1 MKRYVKEFAMDAMK
15 EIDKQTNIPKPL
27 REENKGRIEFAI
39 RQAERGMLTDF
50 ETVQYMMKVVDIAKY
65 M

>member
-1 MKRYVKEFAMDAMK
+1 MDAMK

-50 ETVQYMMKVVDIAKY
+50 ETVRYMMEVVDIAKY

>member
-1 MKRYVKEFAMDAMK
+1 MKRYVKEFATDAMK
-15 EIDKQTNIPKPL
+15 EIDKQTSLPKPL
-27 REENKGRIEFAI
+27 REENKGRIEVAI

-50 ETVQYMMKVVDIAKY
+50 ETVQYITKVVGIAKY

>member
-1 MKRYVKEFAMDAMK
+1 MKRYVKEFAMDAMQ

-27 REENKGRIEFAI
+27 REENKGRIEIAV
-39 RQAERGMLTDF
+39 RQAERGALTDF
-50 ETVQYMMKVVDIAKY
+50 EAVEYMIKVGDIARY

>member
-1 MKRYVKEFAMDAMK
+1 MKRYVKEFAADAMK
-15 EIDKQTNIPKPL
+15 EIDKQTSLPKPL
-27 REENKGRIEFAI
+27 REENKGRIEVAI

-50 ETVQYMMKVVDIAKY
+50 ETVQYITKVVDIAKY

>member
-27 REENKGRIEFAI
+27 REENRRLRVAL
-39 RQAERGMLTDF
+39 RR
-50 ETVQYMMKVVDIAKY
+50 
-65 M
+65 

>member
-27 REENKGRIEFAI
+27 REENKGRIEFVI

-50 ETVQYMMKVVDIAKY
+50 ETVQYITKVVDIAKY

>member
-27 REENKGRIEFAI
+27 REENKGRIELAF

-50 ETVQYMMKVVDIAKY
+50 ETVQYMVKVVDIAKY

>member
-27 REENKGRIEFAI
+27 REENKGRIELAI

>member
-27 REENKGRIEFAI
+27 REENKGRIESAI

>member
-1 MKRYVKEFAMDAMK
+1 MKRYVKEFATDAMK

-27 REENKGRIEFAI
+27 REENKIKIEFTAQ
-39 RQAERGMLTDF
+39 QAERGLVTDF
-50 ETVQYMMKVVDIAKY
+50 EAVEYMIKVVDIAKY

>member
-1 MKRYVKEFAMDAMK
+1 MKRYVREFAADAMK

-27 REENKGRIEFAI
+27 REENKIKIEFTVQ
-39 RQAERGMLTDF
+39 QAERELVTDF
-50 ETVQYMMKVVDIAKY
+50 EAVEYMIKVVDIARY